1 MLDNLLRLLYETL
14 HERYPIWILQ
24 DIYQDIC
31 YVECF
36 RQFGI
41 QNFSVA
47 VLIEI
52 STGLEGN

>member
-1 MLDNLLRLLYETL
+1 MLDNSLRLLYETL
-14 HERYPIWILQ
+14 RERYPIWILQ
-24 DIYQDIC
+24 EVY

-52 STGLEGN
+52 STGLQGN